1 MLLEN
6 IEHVAV
12 LIHSPPE
19 SMTFAKHHKEDLNE
33 LPFVSRFGALAAEL
47 IGTPLPELSTPWV
60 HGFECH

>member
-19 SMTFAKHHKEDLNE
+19 RMTFAVDGEGDLIE
-33 LPFVSRFGALAAEL
+33 LPFASTFEALAAEL
-47 IGTPLPELSTPWV
+47 IGTPLPELSTPRA
-60 HGFECH
+60 HGFEYH

>member
-19 SMTFAKHHKEDLNE
+19 RMTSAMHGEEDLIE

-47 IGTPLPELSTPWV
+47 IGTPLAELSTPRA